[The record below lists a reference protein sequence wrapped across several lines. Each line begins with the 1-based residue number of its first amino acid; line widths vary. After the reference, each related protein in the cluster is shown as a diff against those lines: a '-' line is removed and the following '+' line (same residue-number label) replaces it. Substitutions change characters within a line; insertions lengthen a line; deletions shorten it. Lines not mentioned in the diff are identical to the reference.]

1 MNEIK
6 TVKVLSRLDAW
17 NQVMSKRVKGAK
29 EARGVANTLNRDDL
43 NTILGTADFFGASE
57 AEMAQIWSDLAFCRY
72 RVFDWLAM
80 AIHGRCACDTA
91 VKVFVYSFLKVDGV
105 PSEFIKDLQT
115 TDYDIVRDWES
126 VILE

>member
-6 TVKVLSRLDAW
+6 TIKVLSRLDAW
-17 NQVMSKRVKGAK
+17 NQVMSKRVKGK
-29 EARGVANTLNRDDL
+29 SESRDVANILNRDDL

-57 AEMAQIWSDLAFCRY
+57 AELSQIYFDLALARY

-80 AIHGRCACDTA
+80 AIQGRFECESA
-91 VKVFVYSFLKVDGV
+91 VKVFVYAFLKADGV

-115 TDYDIVRDWES
+115 TDYDIDRNWES

>member
-17 NQVMSKRVKGAK
+17 NQVMSKRVKGRE

-57 AEMAQIWSDLAFCRY
+57 AELSQMYFDLAVCRY

-80 AIHGRCACDTA
+80 GIMGRITNTE
-91 VKVFVYSFLKVDGV
+91 VLRVFVYSFLKADGV
-105 PSEFIKDLQT
+105 PSAFIDDLRV
-115 TDYDIVRDWES
+115 TDYDIDKSYDS
-126 VILE
+126 VIME